1 MGFNGIS
8 GSLSVPGM
16 IPWEIMV
23 LYFVG
28 AAVFA
33 IFYGLNYGGASRF
46 KTVDFVYIG
55 VGAAF
60 SVVWEFFVGPFL
72 NKFVPSGAL
81 PFIDFGFF
89 GRILILLIVAGL
101 VRKVGVGM
109 SSMFIF
115 NILGDIFHYGFY
127 GEPAFTIYETFTYG
141 LLIDVVIAFT
151 RGHLFGI
158 GLEQEEGLMAK
169 IQKRS
174 MLLVPAITGAVV
186 AFLWTIPDN
195 VIYAGFFNPLIFGA
209 IVSWQKISFNFEA
222 ALVGNMIF
230 GVIAAFIAIRVAK
243 VLGQ

>member
-1 MGFNGIS
+1 MGFNGI
-8 GSLSVPGM
+8 GGFLSAPGM
-16 IPWEIMV
+16 IPWYIMV

-33 IFYGLNYGGASRF
+33 VFYGLNHGGASRF

-60 SVVWEFFVGPFL
+60 TVVWEFFVGPFL
-72 NKFVPSGAL
+72 NKFVPGGAV

-89 GRILILLIVAGL
+89 GRVLILLIVAGV

-109 SSMFIF
+109 FSMFIF
-115 NILGDIFHYGFY
+115 NILGDIFHYGFS
-127 GEPAFTIYETFTYG
+127 GEPMYTIYETLTYG

-158 GLEQEEGLMAK
+158 GIEQENGRLA
-169 IQKRS
+169 QLQQNYRA
-174 MLLVPAITGAVV
+174 LVPAVTGAII

-195 VIYAGFFNPLIFGA
+195 VIYAGFFSPFLYGG
-209 IVSWQKISFNFEA
+209 IVNWQKIAFNFGA
-222 ALVGNMIF
+222 ALPGNIVF
-230 GVIAAFIAIRVAK
+230 GVIAAFIAIRVTR